1 MMTRSRL
8 HRLAEGWAA
17 ARITLLAATV
27 TVGACSGAPT
37 PGPEEGT
44 PATLSPLPAG
54 YALRLDRQNRDRAD
68 FVVSASGDGGDL
80 LVRTGPA
87 GILYRPARTVDAGDY
102 TLRGRFTEIDP
113 PLGHRE
119 GFGLFIG
126 GDRLDGDAQRYIYF
140 LVRGD
145 GRYLIKERNGPLT
158 RELSNGW
165 QPSEAVRVPS
175 AATGAVTNELSISVD
190 GGRISFACNGEPVA
204 ELSLDDLTA
213 EGVVGVRVNHNLQ
226 VRIADLRVEP

>member
-8 HRLAEGWAA
+8 HRLGGRTAA
-17 ARITLLAATV
+17 GLTLLAATM

-37 PGPEEGT
+37 RDPEGG
-44 PATLSPLPAG
+44 ASGMSSPLPPG

-68 FVVSASGDGGDL
+68 FVVSASGDGDL
-80 LVRTGPA
+80 LVQTGPA
-87 GILYRPARTVDAGDY
+87 GILYRPDRTVDTGDY

-126 GDRLDGDAQRYIYF
+126 GDRLEGDAQRYIYF

-145 GRYLIKERNGPLT
+145 GRYLIKERNGPST

-175 AATGAVTNELSISVD
+175 AAAGAVTNELSIAVA
-190 GGRISFACNGEPVA
+190 GARISFACNDEPVA
-204 ELSLDDLTA
+204 ELPLDDLSA
-213 EGVVGVRVNHNLQ
+213 DGVVGIRVNHNLQ
-226 VRIADLRVEP
+226 VQITDLSIER